1 MTCVSLEDIISQSQ
15 EGRCC
20 LAVLIG
26 GACCHPVH
34 RVYKGGCQGLGGWA
48 TRSWYLIC
56 CRSVAQLCL
65 ALCSPMDCSTPG
77 FPVLHHLLELA
88 QTHVHWVSDAIQP
101 SHPLSSPSPPASI
114 FSSIRVF
121 SNESVLPIRWPSTG
135 ISASASVFPMNIQ
148 DWFPLG

>member
-101 SHPLSSPSPPASI
+101 FHPLSSPSSLTFNLSQHHSLFQWVSSSKQVAKVLELQLLHQSFQWI
-114 FSSIRVF
+114 FRVD
-121 SNESVLPIRWPSTG
+121 SL
-135 ISASASVFPMNIQ
+135 
-148 DWFPLG
+148 